1 MASIDGS
8 ANDSTL
14 AERYRVL
21 LEIGRSLA
29 GTLSE
34 DDLYRAIYRET
45 ARVLQADGF
54 YIAVYDPARDRAR
67 VVFYADRGQEKE
79 ESIEYRG
86 SDSEVIRTGSPSMV
100 EDRLE
105 LHSLIVLGEE
115 DTEITRSAISAPMR
129 YKGRV
134 VGAVSA
140 QSYRPRAYS
149 QADVELLQGIGDVAA
164 VAVENARHVAEIQRR
179 RREAERL
186 EEIGRALSRSLDAQ
200 EVLEKVIQ
208 AATHLLEADSAT
220 VWLLERE
227 ESPPGWVARVGACT
241 RVLDLPGGSIRVPP
255 ALVERVVRRR
265 EAITVDDLHQAE
277 AIPDILKER
286 LGSGTRS
293 GLLVPLVTG
302 DRVVGAL
309 SAGSA
314 EHRLFTREDEQ
325 LLWRLAS
332 QAAVSLE
339 NARLHQKLQA
349 LSLTDPLTGLPNRR
363 HLEIE
368 LERESAA
375 AGRGRSLCVVLFDLD
390 NFKQYNDRL
399 GHMAGDEVL
408 RCLGAILHTESRA
421 MNLVARFGGDEF
433 VSLLS
438 DTDEEGAR
446 NHAERVAA
454 AVARHP
460 FMEPHGIT
468 ISYGIARHGAEGD
481 TGEELLRKADE
492 ALYRSKA
499 NRPGRSG
506 SRSMTPGTR

>member
-1 MASIDGS
+1 MPPSES
-8 ANDSTL
+8 RSNDPSPV
-14 AERYRVL
+14 ERYRVL

-45 ARVLQADGF
+45 ARVVEADGF
-54 YIAVYDPARDRAR
+54 YIAVYNPETDLAR
-67 VVFYADRGQEKE
+67 VVFYADRGE
-79 ESIEYRG
+79 EREVSIEYRG
-86 SDSEVIRTGSPSMV
+86 SDSEVIRTASPSVV

-115 DTEITRSAISAPMR
+115 ESEITRSAISAPLR
-129 YKGRV
+129 HKGRV
-134 VGAVSA
+134 VGAIST
-140 QSYRPRAYS
+140 QSYRPRAYG
-149 QADVELLQGIGDVAA
+149 QEDVELLQGIADLAA
-164 VAVENARHVAEIQRR
+164 IAVENARYVAEIQRR

-186 EEIGRALSRSLDAQ
+186 EEIGRALTRSLDAQ

-208 AATHLLEADSAT
+208 AATHLLEADTAT
-220 VWLLERE
+220 VWLLERVE
-227 ESPPGWVARVGACT
+227 TPPPGWIVRVGACT
-241 RVLDLPGGSIRVPP
+241 RILDLPDGSLRVPA
-255 ALVERVVRRR
+255 ALAELVIRRR
-265 EAITVDDLHQAE
+265 EALRVDDVQATE
-277 AIPDILKER
+277 EIPAVLRER
-286 LGSGTRS
+286 LGTRS
-293 GLLVPLVTG
+293 GVLVPLVTG
-302 DRVVGAL
+302 DRVIGAL
-309 SAGSA
+309 SAGTREA
-314 EHRLFTREDEQ
+314 RHFTQEDEQ

-339 NARLHQKLQA
+339 NARLHQRLQA

-368 LERESAA
+368 LEREIAA
-375 AGRGRSLCVVLFDLD
+375 AGRGRSLSLVLFDLD

-408 RCLGAILHTESRA
+408 RCLGAILNTESRA
-421 MNLVARFGGDEF
+421 MNLVSRFGGDEF

-446 NHAERVAA
+446 NHAERVAS

-468 ISYGIARHGAEGD
+468 ISYGIARFGIDGA
-481 TGEELLRKADE
+481 TGEELLRVADQS
-492 ALYRSKA
+492 LYRSK
-499 NRPGRSG
+499 G
-506 SRSMTPGTR
+506 SRTPR